1 MAFSFEPARKS
12 PITAFS
18 LASLTDI
25 VLLLLVFF
33 LLTSNFIPQNGI
45 EVSLPQSAAE
55 SPSEPDYVTISLTR
69 EGAYFVGPTEVE
81 ATGLLDAVRAVAEA
95 ENKTAVVIRAD
106 KNATVD
112 QFTRAATVART
123 LDLRLL
129 LATDQRATEQ

>member
-1 MAFSFEPARKS
+1 MAFSFESARKS
-12 PITAFS
+12 PLTAFS

-25 VLLLLVFF
+25 VLLLLIFF

-45 EVSLPQSAAE
+45 EVTLPQSAAE

-69 EGAYFVGPTEVE
+69 DGAYYVGPDEV
-81 ATGLLDAVRAVAEA
+81 AADALLGAVQAVAEA
-95 ENKTAVVIRAD
+95 EGKSAVVIRAD
-106 KNATVD
+106 RDATVD

-129 LATDQRATEQ
+129 LATDRRQQP